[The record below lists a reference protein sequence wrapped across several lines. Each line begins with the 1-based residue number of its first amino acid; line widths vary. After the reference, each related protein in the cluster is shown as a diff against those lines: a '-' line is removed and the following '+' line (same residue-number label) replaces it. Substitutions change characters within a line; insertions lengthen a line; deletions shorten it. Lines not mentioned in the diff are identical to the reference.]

1 MAVFDTARPQVL
13 FPRAEGF
20 FANLVGTVI
29 AWNDARVIRA
39 ELNRL
44 SDRELD
50 DIGLVRGD
58 IDAVARRK

>member
-1 MAVFDTARPQVL
+1 MAVFDTSRPHVL

-20 FANLVGTVI
+20 FSSLFGSVI
-29 AWNDARVIRA
+29 AWNDARVIRN

-50 DIGLVRGD
+50 DIGLARGD
-58 IDAVARRK
+58 IDAVARQR

>member
-1 MAVFDTARPQVL
+1 MAVFDTSRPHVL
-13 FPRAEGF
+13 FPRFEGAI
-20 FANLVGTVI
+20 ANIFGSLI
-29 AWNDARVIRA
+29 AWNDARVIRT

-58 IDAVARRK
+58 IDEVARRK